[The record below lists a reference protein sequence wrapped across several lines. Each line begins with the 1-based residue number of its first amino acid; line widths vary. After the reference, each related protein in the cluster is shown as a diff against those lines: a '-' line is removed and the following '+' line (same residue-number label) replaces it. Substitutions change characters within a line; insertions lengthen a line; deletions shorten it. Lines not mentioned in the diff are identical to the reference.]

1 MDKKVIAAF
10 LAKAALLDLNQGEI
24 KFLQYQLGISGGF
37 YTGLFDLYWKA
48 DRVNKGLLMMTWP
61 QEMEAAERY
70 AGEDG
75 YWEALQ
81 KKAGL

>member
-1 MDKKVIAAF
+1 M
-10 LAKAALLDLNQGEI
+10 
-24 KFLQYQLGISGGF
+24 SGDF
-37 YTGLFDLYWKA
+37 YRGLFDLYWKA
-48 DRVNKGLLMMTWP
+48 DRINKGILENGWP
-61 QEMEAAERY
+61 EEMEAADRY